1 MTLNYSHLEFNISE
15 NNSSEDDRFYENTM
29 QETLNP
35 SDAVIKNLLNY
46 SRALTALS
54 DKHTGNIHMILLN

>member
-1 MTLNYSHLEFNISE
+1 MALNYSHLEFNISE
-15 NNSSEDDRFYENTM
+15 NNSNKDDHNYEDTM

>member
-15 NNSSEDDRFYENTM
+15 NNSSEDDLYYENTM

-54 DKHTGNIHMILLN
+54 DKHSGKTHMILLN

>member
-1 MTLNYSHLEFNISE
+1 MALNYTHLEFNISE
-15 NNSSEDDRFYENTM
+15 NNSSEVDHYFDNTM

-35 SDAVIKNLLNY
+35 SDTVISNLLNY